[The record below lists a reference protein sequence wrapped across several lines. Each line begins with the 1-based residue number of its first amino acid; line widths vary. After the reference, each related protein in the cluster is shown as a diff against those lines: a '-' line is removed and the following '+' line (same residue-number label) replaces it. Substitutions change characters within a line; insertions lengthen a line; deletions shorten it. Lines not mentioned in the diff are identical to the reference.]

1 MRFITMNLAGLNLVN
16 LVKPAST
23 LKETDMKTRQNPR
36 DEQAPQTG
44 KVANDHNKVGEQP
57 LTQKNE
63 AKRTSDSRTDREA
76 HIGSGNQTQS
86 RRGATGR

>member
-1 MRFITMNLAGLNLVN
+1 MS
-16 LVKPAST
+16 KQ
-23 LKETDMKTRQNPR
+23 QNPH
-36 DEQAPQTG
+36 DEQEPNTG
-44 KVANDHNKVGEQP
+44 KVANDHNKVGEQA

-86 RRGATGR
+86 RKGNTGR